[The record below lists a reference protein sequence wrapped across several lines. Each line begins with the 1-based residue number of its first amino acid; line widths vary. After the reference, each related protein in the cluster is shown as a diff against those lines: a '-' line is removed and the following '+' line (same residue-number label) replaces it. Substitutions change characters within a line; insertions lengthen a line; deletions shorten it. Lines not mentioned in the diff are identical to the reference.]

1 MEVGWSG
8 KVHQRWEDVGSG
20 PRRDG
25 NWMSES
31 LSDPS
36 VEEQLDGWVGS
47 LEEVGQSWRGRKR
60 EDVLGARQDVQSSR
74 RRRWYPEIWY
84 PVI

>member
-1 MEVGWSG
+1 MVSE
-8 KVHQRWEDVGSG
+8 
-20 PRRDG
+20 PRSDG
-25 NWMSES
+25 NRMSES
-31 LSDPS
+31 LNDPL

-60 EDVLGARQDVQSSR
+60 EDVLGAGQDVQSSR
-74 RRRWYPEIWY
+74 RRKWYSAIWY

>member
-8 KVHQRWEDVGSG
+8 KVHQRWEDVGSV
-20 PRRDG
+20 PRIDG
-25 NWMSES
+25 SWMSES
-31 LSDPS
+31 LGDPL

-47 LEEVGQSWRGRKR
+47 LEEVEQSWRGRKR
-60 EDVLGARQDVQSSR
+60 EDVLGAGQDAQSSR
-74 RRRWYPEIWY
+74 RRRWYPAIWY